1 MRTAFA
7 SLTLLTLMHANA
19 VLAQTEIASP
29 LASSQA
35 RSTLHAVAPS
45 PSASVSADEPTDRS
59 AEHPASSATARDDDT
74 AHHWRYSLGLK
85 WRVDDVGYPT
95 RDGNFRPM
103 LGLRYGRWRLGANTG
118 EDWLRYASY
127 IKESNVE
134 YDWLERDRLRVGLSA
149 RIQNLTDN
157 DSFDG
162 FGGGRNTLRARA
174 HITWRLT
181 PRWSIGG
188 EVTQD
193 MLARGDGTTLTAGLS
208 YLWPLSER
216 SSLGLSAGVT
226 WATGS
231 HLQNRYRELVLP
243 AGGWQAGLSNLGGGV
258 SWRYSVARHWAWFAT
273 VGSSRPL
280 GQLHE
285 VSPSAAIWNGQ
296 IGLLYFSH

>member
-1 MRTAFA
+1 MRTALA
-7 SLTLLTLMHANA
+7 SLTLLALLHAHA
-19 VLAQTEIASP
+19 AMAQTVIAAP
-29 LASSQA
+29 GASSQA
-35 RSTLHAVAPS
+35 LTLTSVDLAPTAS
-45 PSASVSADEPTDRS
+45 NPIDPPSDPRAAG
-59 AEHPASSATARDDDT
+59 PASTAASTNADT
-74 AHHWRYSLGLK
+74 DHRWRYSLGLK

-95 RDGNFRPM
+95 RDGSLRPM

-162 FGGGRNTLRARA
+162 FGGGRNTVRARA

-181 PRWSIGG
+181 ARWSIGG

-193 MLARGDGTTLTAGLS
+193 LLARGDGTTLTAGLS

-216 SSLGLSAGVT
+216 SSLGLSAGAT
-226 WATGS
+226 WATAS
-231 HLQNRYRELVLP
+231 HLQNRYRELALP

-258 SWRYSVARHWAWFAT
+258 SWRYSMARHWAWFAT
-273 VGSSRPL
+273 LGSSRPL
-280 GQLHE
+280 GQLNE
-285 VSPSAAIWNGQ
+285 VSPSVAIWNGQ

>member
-1 MRTAFA
+1 MRQLLLP
-7 SLTLLTLMHANA
+7 SRLTLALLCSFCAGLLPVSVAYGQSLPSPVAASTEPAG
-19 VLAQTEIASP
+19 LAPAQAPASAASP
-29 LASSQA
+29 NEEQDD
-35 RSTLHAVAPS
+35 S
-45 PSASVSADEPTDRS
+45 P
-59 AEHPASSATARDDDT
+59 
-74 AHHWRYSLGLK
+74 HHWRYSLGIK

-95 RDGNFRPM
+95 RDGSLRPM

-181 PRWSIGG
+181 SRWSIGG

-193 MLARGDGTTLTAGLS
+193 MLGRGDGTTLTAGLS
-208 YLWPLSER
+208 YLWPLGDR
-216 SSLGLSAGVT
+216 SSLGLGAGAT
-226 WATGS
+226 WATAS
-231 HLQNRYRELVLP
+231 HLRNRYRELPLP
-243 AGGWQAGLSNLGGGV
+243 TGGWQSGLSTLGAGL
-258 SWRYSVARHWAWFAT
+258 SWRYSIHRHWAWFAT
-273 VGSSRPL
+273 VGSARPL
-280 GQLHE
+280 SQVGE
-285 VSPSAAIWNGQ
+285 VSPSSAIWNGQ
-296 IGLLYFSH
+296 LGLLYFSH